1 MRTEIRISDVRVRQ
15 VAVPRIYDTYCAD
28 PKQLK
33 ATIDHGRS
41 TYQIIELKTPDG
53 LTGIGEVSDIAPRMA
68 APSPATL
75 RDLLSGVLAGAGVLA
90 GDGMLAGADALAGDG
105 MGAWRSLYDGVDEA
119 LPGDWYPELR
129 QLIRFGVECALLD
142 LVGKAHGLPVYEL
155 LGGRCR
161 RAAAVSWVA
170 YLRGDA
176 TLEEELHALE
186 REVADQVGSGMKA
199 FKLKVGEDHERDLE
213 RVRLA
218 RRIAGPGAYIKVDAS
233 GNWEEDEALSRLR
246 DMAAA
251 GADACETPIR
261 VLSRPMSREDPARIE
276 ADADGIA
283 EALAKV
289 RGRSPIPIIEH
300 VADLGDVFLT
310 ALIRHRAVDIVNVVP
325 CQAGGLRRAERL
337 LHTAE
342 TAGMP
347 ALLGSTIELGP
358 GTAASVH
365 LAVSSASVEVPS
377 DLVGPG
383 LLHDDVCANPF
394 TLEGG
399 ELAPFEGPGLGVD
412 LDEEKMERWSG

>member
-1 MRTEIRISDVRVRQ
+1 MRISDVRVRQ

-33 ATIDHGRS
+33 ATINHGRS
-41 TYQIIELKTPDG
+41 TYQIIEMKTPDG
-53 LTGIGEVSDIAPRMA
+53 LTGIGEVSDIAPRMD
-68 APSPATL
+68 APSPAVL
-75 RDLLSGVLAGAGVLA
+75 RDLLSGVLAGGDVLA
-90 GDGMLAGADALAGDG
+90 GSDMLADAGALAGSDG
-105 MGAWRSLYDGVDEA
+105 RAWRGLYDRTVEA
-119 LPGDWYPELR
+119 LPGNWYPELR
-129 QLIRFGVECALLD
+129 QLILFGVECALLD
-142 LVGKAHGLPVYEL
+142 LVGKAHSIPLYEL

-161 RAAAVSWVA
+161 RAATVSWVA

-176 TLEEELHALE
+176 TLEDELQALE

-218 RRIAGPGAYIKVDAS
+218 RRIAGPEAYIKVDAS
-233 GNWEEDEALSRLR
+233 GYWEEDEALSRLR
-246 DMAAA
+246 DMSEA

-261 VLSRPMSREDPARIE
+261 ALSRPMSREDPARIE
-276 ADADGIA
+276 AEADGIA
-283 EALAKV
+283 EALANV
-289 RGRSPIPIIEH
+289 RSRSPIPIIEH

-325 CQAGGLRRAERL
+325 CQAGGLRRAGRL
-337 LHTAE
+337 LHAAE
-342 TAGMP
+342 TAGIP

-365 LAVSSASVEVPS
+365 LAVSSANVEVPS

-383 LLHDDVCANPF
+383 LLQDDVCTSPF

-399 ELAPFEGPGLGVD
+399 ELAPFEGPGLGMD
-412 LDEEKMERWSG
+412 LDEERMERWSG